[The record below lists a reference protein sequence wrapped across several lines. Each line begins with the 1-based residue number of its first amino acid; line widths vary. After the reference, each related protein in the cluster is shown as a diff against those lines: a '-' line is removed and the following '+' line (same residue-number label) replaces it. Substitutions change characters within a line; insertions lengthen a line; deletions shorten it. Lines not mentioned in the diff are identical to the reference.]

1 MIERQSRH
9 LQRLIDDLLD
19 VGRVMTGKI
28 LLEHAPIDLAACAR
42 HVVGTLQSTGTLSG
56 RRVEVEAAPVWVEGD
71 QTRIEQILTNLLVN
85 AARYTRQ
92 DGRIRVSVAREGDEA
107 ALVVSDD
114 GQGIAPE
121 NLPRVFEL
129 FFQAEATADRATGG
143 LGIGLTLV
151 QRLAR
156 FHGGEVT
163 AVSGGRGQGATFTV
177 RLPAIAGRAPVED
190 RIAPAPAGPAEIILV
205 VEDNAD
211 ARESL
216 CLALELRGH
225 RVLPAADG
233 PAALDVLERERPR
246 VAVLDIGLPGMDG
259 YELARRMRAARGDAI
274 VLVALTGYGAARDGD
289 EAVRAGFDRHLI
301 KPVDVEELVRVV
313 AETRRA
319 RPAAASRP

>member
-1 MIERQSRH
+1 M
-9 LQRLIDDLLD
+9 
-19 VGRVMTGKI
+19 
-28 LLEHAPIDLAACAR
+28 
-42 HVVGTLQSTGTLSG
+42 
-56 RRVEVEAAPVWVEGD
+56 EAAPVWVEGD

-107 ALVVSDD
+107 VLVVSDD

-156 FHGGEVT
+156 FHGGDVT

-190 RIAPAPAGPAEIILV
+190 RTAPAPPGPAEIILV

-233 PAALDVLERERPR
+233 PAALDVLEREAPAGGR
-246 VAVLDIGLPGMDG
+246 
-259 YELARRMRAARGDAI
+259 ARHRAARHGRLR
-274 VLVALTGYGAARDGD
+274 VGAPHARGAGGCDRARCPDGLWRGARRGRGREGRLRPAPD
-289 EAVRAGFDRHLI
+289 QAGR
-301 KPVDVEELVRVV
+301 R
-313 AETRRA
+313 RRA
-319 RPAAASRP
+319 RARGGGDAAHATHGGYAPLNAERIAGSPGLQGSPLAPL